1 MKMNDFFIG
10 FVLPVMGLSAD
21 TDDYEE
27 TYLSCGNLILRECF
41 EVNNA
46 VRRFKGLEPL
56 AEFEDLAAEAEIP
69 YEEETMKECCVYGWA
84 AAVMIDDTD
93 DEFNKYGILAD
104 KYESAKLRLG
114 LKTFAEAVSDYGI

>member
-1 MKMNDFFIG
+1 MNDFFIG

-46 VRRFKGLEPL
+46 VRQSMGLLPL
-56 AEFEDLAAEAEIP
+56 AEFVDLAADEEIP
-69 YEEETMKECCVYGWA
+69 YEEDTMKECCVYGWA
-84 AAVMIDDTD
+84 AALMIDDTD
-93 DEFNKYGILAD
+93 DEYNKYGILAD
-104 KYESAKLRLG
+104 KYESAKFKLG
-114 LKTFAEAVSDYGI
+114 LKTFAKVVSDYGI